1 MNDAQQQEAAQP
13 ELIQTCL
20 QLAPFQQLDAEECQ
34 QLLAIAQQRAFA
46 PGEQVIEQGQRSQL
60 LWILLEGKCE
70 VVKQSEHDGPLVLAQ
85 LEPQSVFG
93 EMSFFSPA
101 PHSANVVAKT
111 QVRLL
116 SIGRMDYDKLR
127 SSGSAAAYKLAYNIV
142 QSLAHR
148 LRRMDDWVA
157 ELAAASEHTNG
168 HIEQHQREWHTFRKK
183 LFESWNL

>member
-1 MNDAQQQEAAQP
+1 VSDGEQAKILKACADVP
-13 ELIQTCL
+13 
-20 QLAPFQQLDAEECQ
+20 AFQQLDDDECQ

-46 PGEQVIEQGQRSQL
+46 PGEQVIEQGKRSQK

-70 VVKQSEHDGPLVLAQ
+70 VIRHSEHDGPLVLAQ
-85 LEPQSVFG
+85 LEPRSVFG

-101 PHSANVVAKT
+101 PHSASVVAKT

-116 SIGRMDYDKLR
+116 SIRRMDYDELLA
-127 SSGSAAAYKLAYNIV
+127 SGNLAAYKVAYNVV

-157 ELAAASEHTNG
+157 ELTAGDKSDGQVE
-168 HIEQHQREWHTFRKK
+168 EKVPEWHEFRKK
-183 LFESWNL
+183 LFETWNL